1 MNEPIILIPCPFCGS
16 TKVIAENINNDGK
29 THVVKCLQCGAN
41 TGAYFQGD
49 SLRNAVD
56 AWNRRANDDISFWE
70 EFQHMLYDSTNA
82 QAEAAILILQE
93 KLVKNNDAA
102 SCDHL
107 NANRIWVSRD
117 VYDRIRNYP
126 GPVIFDS
133 VGVKPILVS
142 QYPPKKAH
150 K

>member
-1 MNEPIILIPCPFCGS
+1 MEYSKCNTC
-16 TKVIAENINNDGK
+16 ANRD
-29 THVVKCLQCGAN
+29 VKCYECHAM
-41 TGAYFQGD
+41 
-49 SLRNAVD
+49 S
-56 AWNRRANDDISFWE
+56 DIYNHHPCYKEEKSFWE
-70 EFQHMLYDSTNA
+70 ELQLMLRDATNA
-82 QAEAAILILQE
+82 QAEEAIKILQE
-93 KLVKNNDAA
+93 KLVKNKDAA

-133 VGVKPILVS
+133 VGVEPILVS